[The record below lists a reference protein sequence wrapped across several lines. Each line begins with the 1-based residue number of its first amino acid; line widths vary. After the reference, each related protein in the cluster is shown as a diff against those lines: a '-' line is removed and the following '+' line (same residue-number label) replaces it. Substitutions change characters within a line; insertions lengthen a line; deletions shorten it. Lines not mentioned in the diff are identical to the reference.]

1 MKTVLLTEQHV
12 AYREYLNRLAF
23 YKDELKIMQKR
34 IDEIA
39 ALNTKSEVLVQVEH
53 FQNLIIIQKN
63 QIDRLRHD
71 IDKQEEELVSLAIK
85 NPIASDHR
93 RVEFHPELQQ
103 KVETFEKIFNELRQE
118 LIHWLCKVM

>member
-34 IDEIA
+34 IGEIA
-39 ALNTKSEVLVQVEH
+39 ALNTKSEVLAQVEH
-53 FQNLIIIQKN
+53 FQNALIIQKN
-63 QIDRLRHD
+63 HIDRLRHD
-71 IDKQEEELVSLAIK
+71 IDKQEDELVKLATK

-118 LIHWLCKVM
+118 LIHWLAKVM